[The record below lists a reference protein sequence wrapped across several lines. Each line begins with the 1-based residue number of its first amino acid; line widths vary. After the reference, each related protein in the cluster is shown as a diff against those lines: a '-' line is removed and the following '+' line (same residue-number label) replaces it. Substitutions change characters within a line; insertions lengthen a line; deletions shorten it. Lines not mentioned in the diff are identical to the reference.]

1 MHRLKVIAAAVGLGA
16 SALVGAHHVLA
27 QPAKGAPAAFE
38 RVREVMANR
47 IRDLKLTGDPDKD
60 FAAMLAAEQESLVFL
75 AKTQLEYGGDRQL
88 RDVAQALSV
97 DGQKRI
103 DELKQ
108 WQFRSSQADYKAQP
122 DQPPPGSGPLDRQA
136 QAAATPAR
144 PAQTAPPAAT
154 PTAPATPAQPL
165 PLPLVKGRIDD
176 LDTGQGKITI
186 EHDAI
191 PNLNMDGMTM
201 VFRASDPA
209 MLKGVKKGDRVQFTA
224 DRVNGQLTV
233 TKIQKAR

>member
-1 MHRLKVIAAAVGLGA
+1 MLPLRVIAVAAGLGA
-16 SALVGAHHVLA
+16 SALVASGHLLA
-27 QPAKGAPAAFE
+27 QPARGAPGAFE
-38 RVREVMANR
+38 RVREVMVNK

-88 RDVAQALSV
+88 RDVAQSLSV

-122 DQPPPGSGPLDRQA
+122 DQPPPGSGPLDRRAQGTPA
-136 QAAATPAR
+136 QAAV
-144 PAQTAPPAAT
+144 PAQPAPAAA
-154 PTAPATPAQPL
+154 APAQPASSQPL
-165 PLPLVKGRIDD
+165 PLVRGRIDD
-176 LDTGQGKITI
+176 LDAAQGKVTI

-191 PNLNMDGMTM
+191 PNLKMDGMTM
-201 VFRASDPA
+201 VFRAFDPA
-209 MLKGVKKGDRVQFTA
+209 MLKAVKKGDRIQFTA

-233 TKIQKAR
+233 TKIQKGR

>member
-60 FAAMLAAEQESLVFL
+60 FGAMLAGEQESLVFL

-88 RDVAQALSV
+88 LDVAQTLSV
-97 DGQKRI
+97 NGQKRI

-136 QAAATPAR
+136 QAAPAPAR
-144 PAQTAPPAAT
+144 PAQAAPAAAPPAPA
-154 PTAPATPAQPL
+154 APAQ

-176 LDTGQGKITI
+176 LDTGEGKVTI

-233 TKIQKAR
+233 TKIQKGR

>member
-1 MHRLKVIAAAVGLGA
+1 MNRLKIIAAAVGLGA
-16 SALVGAHHVLA
+16 SALAGAHHVLA

-136 QAAATPAR
+136 QAAPTPAR
-144 PAQTAPPAAT
+144 PAQAAAAAAQPTPAA
-154 PTAPATPAQPL
+154 PAQ
-165 PLPLVKGRIDD
+165 PLPLVKGRIDE
-176 LDTGQGKITI
+176 LDVGQGKVTI
-186 EHDAI
+186 EHEAI

-233 TKIQKAR
+233 TKIQKGR

>member
-1 MHRLKVIAAAVGLGA
+1 MPSPKLTAAALLFGLATFAGLQE
-16 SALVGAHHVLA
+16 SVA
-27 QPAKGAPAAFE
+27 QPARGAPAAFE

-60 FAAMLAAEQESLVFL
+60 FAAILAAEHESLVFL
-75 AKTQLEYGGDRQL
+75 GKTQLEYGGDRQL
-88 RDVAQALSV
+88 RDLAQALSV

-108 WQFRSSQADYKAQP
+108 WQFRSAQADYKAQP
-122 DQPPPGSGPLDRQA
+122 DQPRPGSGPLDRQV
-136 QAAATPAR
+136 QAS
-144 PAQTAPPAAT
+144 PAQTRP
-154 PTAPATPAQPL
+154 APAMPSPAPTQAAPAQS
-165 PLPLVKGRIDD
+165 LPLVKGKVDD
-176 LDTGQGKITI
+176 LDAAQGKVTI

-201 VFRASDPA
+201 VFRAADPT
-209 MLKGVKKGDRVQFTA
+209 MLKAVKKGDRIQFTA

-233 TKIQKAR
+233 TKIQKGR

>member
-1 MHRLKVIAAAVGLGA
+1 MPRLKLVLAAVGLGA
-16 SALVGAHHVLA
+16 SVLGGTGHLLA
-27 QPAKGAPAAFE
+27 QPARGAPGAFE

-88 RDVAQALSV
+88 RDLAQAMSV
-97 DGQKRI
+97 DGQRRI

-122 DQPPPGSGPLDRQA
+122 DQPPPGSGPLDRKGGA
-136 QAAATPAR
+136 AVAAA
-144 PAQTAPPAAT
+144 
-154 PTAPATPAQPL
+154 PAQPA
-165 PLPLVKGRIDD
+165 PAASPSPEAAKALPLVRGRIDAVD
-176 LDTGQGKITI
+176 PSAGKVTI

-209 MLKGVKKGDRVQFTA
+209 TLKTVKKGDRVQFSA

-233 TKIQKAR
+233 TTIKKAR